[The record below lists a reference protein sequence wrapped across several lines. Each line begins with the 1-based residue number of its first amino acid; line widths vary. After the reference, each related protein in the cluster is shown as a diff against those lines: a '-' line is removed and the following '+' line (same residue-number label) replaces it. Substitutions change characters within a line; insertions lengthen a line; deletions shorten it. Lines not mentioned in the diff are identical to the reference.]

1 LPGFA
6 HQRCALRAGMRLRPS
21 GIGCGGP
28 AGQHCRPS
36 GAACME
42 CRLPGL
48 AAHRTGAGH
57 LVNRLDLRVSGAMR
71 AGFPGWQHFVGAN
84 GLSPI
89 AFGRG
94 CRRRALSTCR
104 SQALLRAGAATGEVP
119 AQAAYIQGSW
129 QGLPPTSPQRMP
141 LASIMAG
148 RGGLRRGLSA
158 CRLQPNFVGRSC
170 QRPGFGA

>member
-1 LPGFA
+1 
-6 HQRCALRAGMRLRPS
+6 M
-21 GIGCGGP
+21 
-28 AGQHCRPS
+28 
-36 GAACME
+36 
-42 CRLPGL
+42 
-48 AAHRTGAGH
+48 
-57 LVNRLDLRVSGAMR
+57 GAMS
-71 AGFPGWQHFVGAN
+71 GGCPVWQHFVGAN

-141 LASIMAG
+141 LASIVAG
-148 RGGLRRGLSA
+148 RGGRRRGLSAGRSQPKFGWQELPEARVRRMTWASTDAGRGCRRRGLSA
-158 CRLQPNFVGRSC
+158 CRLQ
-170 QRPGFGA
+170 AWWLA